1 MPSTCWRIIRKITK
15 IVGARYRDE
24 GGGSHRDAD
33 EGGVIRLDKE
43 HSQGTQAAQDTGLD
57 TLTGNKFGE
66 GGGGEGDHV
75 RDGAG
80 HLGGNIG
87 LQQPPALAQQF
98 VPAGKHIDGKDQGQH
113 AGDQNGDQTGGELHQ
128 PGTQVGQDVQG
139 VFEHTLQGGVQAG
152 QVQLLDVQVQVF
164 QQLVDG
170 VLGVGDVAA
179 QIEHKG
185 LDALHQLGQHEGEQR
200 HDQEDEGQVGGKHRQ
215 RPGGPTGGGFVQPT
229 AVQPV
234 KELTGPVEDKGQTE
248 ADDQRLKD
256 RQ

>member
-1 MPSTCWRIIRKITK
+1 
-15 IVGARYRDE
+15 
-24 GGGSHRDAD
+24 
-33 EGGVIRLDKE
+33 
-43 HSQGTQAAQDTGLD
+43 
-57 TLTGNKFGE
+57 
-66 GGGGEGDHV
+66 
-75 RDGAG
+75 
-80 HLGGNIG
+80 
-87 LQQPPALAQQF
+87 
-98 VPAGKHIDGKDQGQH
+98 
-113 AGDQNGDQTGGELHQ
+113 
-128 PGTQVGQDVQG
+128 GQDVQG

-200 HDQEDEGQVGGKHRQ
+200 HDQEDEGQIGGKHRQ
-215 RPGGPTGGGFVQPT
+215 RAGGPPGGGFVQPT

-256 RQ
+256 R